1 MSSSHRLLHRA
12 RTGLAVLGAAALIVA
27 GVDLGAQAAQQAAPL
42 LLGKS
47 NKAGKV
53 TKLTSK
59 KGPALSLKSKKGP
72 ALAVNSSD
80 LVAHLNADMVD
91 GKSAGE
97 IVPGTTQY
105 LAGAPHV
112 GPGSYIFQ
120 TTLQP
125 GTYQMGMHAS
135 FQADSGGTGFD
146 ATCVVLDPAVLTPP
160 LKPELVFLADAVD
173 ETSAP
178 WLTTDASLVTL
189 TAPTTIDYGC
199 LLDGDATFGRGFV
212 LTVTPVPNLATGT
225 GTPTALSRTEAERLV
240 QQLGR

>member
-1 MSSSHRLLHRA
+1 MSSHRLLHRA
-12 RTGLAVLGAAALIVA
+12 RTGLAVIGAAALLVA
-27 GVDLGAQAAQQAAPL
+27 GVDLGAQAAQQAKPL

-80 LVAHLNADMVD
+80 LVAHLNADLVD
-91 GKSAGE
+91 GKSANE

-125 GTYQMGMHAS
+125 GTYQMSMHAS
-135 FQADSGGTGFD
+135 FQEDSGGAGFS
-146 ATCVVLDPAVLTPP
+146 ATCLVLDPAVLTPP
-160 LKPELVFLADAVD
+160 LKPELIFLADAID
-173 ETSAP
+173 ETSIP
-178 WLTTDASLVTL
+178 TLVQDASLVTFT
-189 TAPTTIDYGC
+189 TATTIDYGC
-199 LLDGDATFGRGFV
+199 LLSGDATFGRGFV
-212 LTVTPVPNLATGT
+212 LAVTPVPNLATGT
-225 GTPTALSRTEAERLV
+225 GTPTSLSRTQADRLLR
-240 QQLGR
+240 QLGR